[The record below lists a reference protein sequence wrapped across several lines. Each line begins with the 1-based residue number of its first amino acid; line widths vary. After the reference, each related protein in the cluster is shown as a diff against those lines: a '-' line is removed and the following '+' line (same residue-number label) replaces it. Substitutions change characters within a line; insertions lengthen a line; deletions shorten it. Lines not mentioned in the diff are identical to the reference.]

1 MVYKFFLIVSIA
13 VVLLGLCSLPLQA
26 QVKGLIVGPGAE
38 RFPIAVPLLKNFG
51 SQTSD
56 GKYSYSKGM
65 ADIVARDLE
74 LSGWFKVL
82 NRLAYIEDPREK
94 GTALGSFDFRDWST
108 IGAEALVKGGFEVR
122 EESIVAEFRLFDVY
136 RRRQIVGKRY
146 TAEIKDFRRIAH
158 KFVDEIIYQFTGER
172 GVFDTRIAYVSTGSG
187 RFKEI
192 YVANMDGTE
201 RVQLTKNRTI
211 NLSPSW
217 SPNGR
222 TLLYTS
228 FKEGKPR
235 VYQRDLSSGKDS
247 MLSSRTGLNL
257 GGSWS
262 ADGKTIAVSLER
274 RGNVDVYLLDPSG
287 RIVRRL
293 TKSPAIDVSPSWSPE
308 GDRLVF
314 VSNRSGGPQ
323 LYIKDLANG
332 ETKRLTYTGGYNT
345 TPEWSA
351 KGDKIVYTGRSSG
364 RFNIFT
370 IDTTGG
376 DPKMLTTNS
385 GNNEDPSWSPDGR
398 YIVFSSNRNGRYN
411 LYVMRATGQ
420 NQRRLTVS
428 PGDDTNPSWSPRL
441 D

>member
-1 MVYKFFLIVSIA
+1 M
-13 VVLLGLCSLPLQA
+13 LGFGSLPLQA
-26 QVKGLIVGPGAE
+26 QVKGMIIGPGAE
-38 RFPIAVPLLKNFG
+38 RFPIAVPLLKNLG
-51 SQTSD
+51 PQMDD
-56 GKYSYSKGM
+56 GKFSQGM
-65 ADIVARDLE
+65 ADIVTRDLE
-74 LSGWFKVL
+74 LSGLFKVL
-82 NRLAYIEDPREK
+82 DRSAHIEDSSRTGME
-94 GTALGSFDFRDWST
+94 LGSFDFRDWST
-108 IGAEALVKGGFEVR
+108 IGAEALIKGGFEV
-122 EESIVAEFRLFDVY
+122 SGQTIVAKFRLFDVY
-136 RRRQIVGKRY
+136 QRKQIVGRKY
-146 TAEIKDFRRIAH
+146 TTEIQNFRRVSH

-192 YVANMDGTE
+192 YVAHMDGSE

-217 SPNGR
+217 SPNGL

-228 FKEGKPR
+228 FKDGKPR
-235 VYQRDLSSGKDS
+235 VYQRDLYSGKDS
-247 MLSSRTGLNL
+247 MFSSRTGLNL

-262 ADGKTIAVSLER
+262 SDGKTIALSLER
-274 RGNVDVYLLDPSG
+274 RGNVDVYLLDQSG

-293 TKSPAIDVSPSWSPE
+293 TKNPGIDVSPSWSPK

-314 VSNRSGGPQ
+314 VSNRSGSPQ
-323 LYIKDLANG
+323 LYIKDLAGG

-345 TPEWSA
+345 SPEWSS
-351 KGDKIVYTGRSSG
+351 KGDKVVYTGRSGG

-370 IDTTGG
+370 IAAKGG
-376 DPKMLTTNS
+376 DPKMLTSNS
-385 GNNEDPSWSPDGR
+385 GDNEDPSWSPDGR
-398 YIVFSSNRNGRYN
+398 YIVFSSNRIGRYN
-411 LYVMRATGQ
+411 LYLMRATGE

>member
-1 MVYKFFLIVSIA
+1 MHKSLLIVSFII
-13 VVLLGLCSLPLQA
+13 VTLGFGSIPLQA

-38 RFPIAVPLLKNFG
+38 RFPIAVPLLKNLG
-51 SQTSD
+51 PQMD
-56 GKYSYSKGM
+56 HGEYSRGM

-82 NRLAYIEDPREK
+82 DRSAYIEDSRRT
-94 GTALGSFDFRDWST
+94 GTALGRFDFRDWAT
-108 IGAEALVKGGFEVR
+108 IGAEALIKGGFEVR
-122 EESIVAEFRLFDVY
+122 GQSIVAEFRLFDVY
-136 RRRQIVGKRY
+136 QRKQIVGKRY
-146 TAEIKDFRRIAH
+146 TAEIKDYRRISH

-192 YVANMDGTE
+192 YVAHMDGSE

-228 FKEGKPR
+228 YKEGKPR

-247 MLSSRTGLNL
+247 MFSSRTGLNL

-262 ADGKTIAVSLER
+262 SDGKTIALALER
-274 RGNVDVYLLDPSG
+274 RGNIDIYLLDQSG

-293 TKSPAIDVSPSWSPE
+293 TKNRGIDVSPSWSPK

-314 VSNRSGGPQ
+314 VSNRSG
-323 LYIKDLANG
+323 N
-332 ETKRLTYTGGYNT
+332 
-345 TPEWSA
+345 
-351 KGDKIVYTGRSSG
+351 
-364 RFNIFT
+364 
-370 IDTTGG
+370 
-376 DPKMLTTNS
+376 
-385 GNNEDPSWSPDGR
+385 
-398 YIVFSSNRNGRYN
+398 
-411 LYVMRATGQ
+411 
-420 NQRRLTVS
+420 TVS
-428 PGDDTNPSWSPRL
+428 RMPWTVIPSLKTPLRT
-441 D
+441 

>member
-1 MVYKFFLIVSIA
+1 MVHKSLLIVSFIIA
-13 VVLLGLCSLPLQA
+13 MLGFGSLPLQA

-38 RFPIAVPLLKNFG
+38 RFPIAVPLLKNLG
-51 SQTSD
+51 PKMDD
-56 GKYSYSKGM
+56 GKYSNGM

-82 NRLAYIEDPREK
+82 DRSAYIEDSRRT
-94 GTALGSFDFRDWST
+94 GTALGRFDFRDWST
-108 IGAEALVKGGFEVR
+108 LGAEALVKGGFEVSGQ
-122 EESIVAEFRLFDVY
+122 SIVAEFRLFDVY

-146 TAEIKDFRRIAH
+146 TAEIKDFRRISH

-172 GVFDTRIAYVSTGSG
+172 GVFDTRIAYVSTGGG

-192 YVANMDGTE
+192 YVAHMDGTE

-247 MLSSRTGLNL
+247 MFSSRTGLNL

-262 ADGKTIAVSLER
+262 SDGKTIALSLER
-274 RGNVDVYLLDPSG
+274 RGNVDVYLLDQLG
-287 RIVRRL
+287 KIVRRL
-293 TKSPAIDVSPSWSPE
+293 TKNSGIDVSPSWSPN

-314 VSNRSGGPQ
+314 VSNRSGSPQ
-323 LYIKDLANG
+323 LYIKDLSGG

-345 TPEWSA
+345 SPEWSS
-351 KGDKIVYTGRSSG
+351 KGDKIAYTGRSGG

-370 IDTTGG
+370 IAAKGG
-376 DPKMLTTNS
+376 DPQMLTSNS
-385 GNNEDPSWSPDGR
+385 GDNEDPSWSPDGR

-411 LYVMRATGQ
+411 LYLMRATGE